1 MTPDD
6 AESSKA
12 TRRLVAVIGAGSSGL
27 PSIKSCLEEGLDVVC
42 FERTEGLGGLWRYRE
57 SPLEGVGSVARNTVL
72 NSSKEFSAY
81 SDFPPGPEVPNFLHH
96 TGMLEYLRLYSEKFR
111 LEHHIRYNHL
121 VTSVRE
127 TDDRRWTVRGTDTVS
142 GVPFEVTADAVMVCS
157 GHHAVPKLPNYP
169 GLDQFAGRITHAH
182 DYRRASSF
190 EDRRVLVVGLG
201 NSGGDIAAELSYV
214 ASQVYVS
221 TRRGTWVATRLGPHG
236 QPMDLTLCTRAL
248 NTARSL
254 LPFDLAC
261 RAYEHRL
268 NRHFDHKLYQLQ
280 PSHRALD
287 QQPFVNDVLP
297 ARILTGT
304 VQVKGNVS
312 RFSTDTVEFEDGSR
326 VAVDDVILATGY
338 VKRYDF
344 LPEDVAACITESRV
358 ELFKF
363 IFPAGRHR
371 APAMAFI
378 GLVDPIGGFWPVAEM
393 QARYA
398 CRVLSGN
405 LALPDVDR
413 QSKEAAKRASVL
425 AVNSDRYA
433 TQVHWIAY
441 MDELASLI
449 GVKPNLSRMALK
461 DPVLF
466 RRCFTGPCLSYQF
479 RLGGPHAWAGA
490 RDAILGAPARVAS
503 PLTPQTSTEDSRVRR
518 AAAGALDVVA
528 SCGIMIALSYAISL
542 AL

>member
-1 MTPDD
+1 MAHDGRND
-6 AESSKA
+6 EAK
-12 TRRLVAVIGAGSSGL
+12 RRLVVVIGAGSSGL

-57 SPLEGVGSVARNTVL
+57 VPLEGVGSVARNTVL

-81 SDFPPGPEVPNFLHH
+81 SDFPPGPEAPNYLHH
-96 TGMLEYLRLYSEKFR
+96 AGMLEYLRLYSEKFR
-111 LEHHIRYNHL
+111 LEPHIRYNHL
-121 VTSVRE
+121 VTSIRE
-127 TDDRRWTVRGTDTVS
+127 TDDCRWTVRGTDTVS
-142 GVPFEVTADAVMVCS
+142 GTPFEATADAVMVCS
-157 GHHAVPKLPNYP
+157 GHHAVPKLPSFP
-169 GLDQFAGRITHAH
+169 GLDEFAGRVIHAH
-182 DYRRASSF
+182 DYRRASAF

-214 ASQVYVS
+214 AAQVYVS
-221 TRRGTWVATRLGPHG
+221 TRRGTWVAPRLGPHG

-254 LPFDLAC
+254 LPFDLTA

-304 VQVKGNVS
+304 IQIRGNVS
-312 RFSTDTVEFEDGSR
+312 RFSKDSVEFEDGSR

-338 VKRYDF
+338 VKKYAF
-344 LPEDVAACITESRV
+344 LPEDVAACITEGRV

-371 APAMAFI
+371 PPAMAFI
-378 GLVDPIGGFWPVAEM
+378 GLVDPIGSFWPVAEM
-393 QARYA
+393 QARYVS
-398 CRVLSGN
+398 RVLSGK
-405 LALPDVDR
+405 LDLPDVER
-413 QSKEAAKRASVL
+413 QAKEAAKRASVL
-425 AVNSDRYA
+425 AVDSDRYA

-449 GVKPNLSRMALK
+449 GVKPNLSLMALK
-461 DPVLF
+461 DPALF
-466 RRCFTGPCLSYQF
+466 RRCFAGPCLSYQF
-479 RLGGPHAWAGA
+479 RLEGPHAWAGA
-490 RDAILGAPARVAS
+490 RDAILGSPARVAS
-503 PLTPQTSTEDSRVRR
+503 PLTPQTAPEDSMVRR
-518 AAAGALDVVA
+518 VATGALDVVA

-542 AL
+542 AI